1 MRKFYLIL
9 FLSLITGF
17 AYAQSDSVK
26 SLDSLNKRDSL
37 KTGLDS
43 TKYAKS
49 DIDEIINYS
58 ASDSVIFELATN
70 KMYLYNDAEVIYKD
84 LKLNSGIII
93 IDRETQILEAI
104 GLPVDSAGISKV
116 VQTPLMNQGTD
127 KFEGGKLTYSFKSQR
142 GTISMGYSDAD
153 VGYYFGEKIKK
164 VLPDLLFIQNGLYT
178 TSTDKIDPEYYFFS
192 PKMKLIPNDKIIAQS
207 VFLYIEG
214 VPVFWIPFVVLPN
227 KSGRSSGFIVPS
239 YGNDNTYGIY
249 LANAGYFWAINN
261 YIDLAAKAT
270 LFAKGRYDFSS
281 RFRYAKK
288 YMYDGEIN
296 AGYSLINKG
305 EEKDVDKITSNQ
317 WIVSLNHNQ
326 KINPTTSLS
335 GNLTFVSGKSYYDNS
350 TNALPDLLKQNVVSN
365 LTFSKYWEGSPF
377 SFSAN
382 YYRDQ
387 NLQTGDLNERLPSVS
402 FSVSETYPF
411 RKDYTSN
418 DQKLYE
424 FFSFSYNG
432 SLLNNR
438 TKISSVNNGELISNA
453 GIVNRVGL
461 NFSPTFKYFNIR
473 PYFNYTELWYNKY
486 ILKSM
491 NPADS
496 VVNTNEIDAYKAV
509 RYFNMGIALNTKLIG
524 IFTPNL
530 FNVTGIK
537 HTITPSVTYNF
548 TPDFSDP
555 KWGYYGTYN
564 DVYGRTVKYS
574 YYEKGIFGS
583 APMGESQSVGL
594 ALGNLFEMKTRVND
608 TTENKFQLFNINA
621 GINYNFA
628 ADSLKWSELFTDFRT
643 QIGGFLNIGGSASF
657 NLYEFD
663 NVKMTRINKFLFSEK
678 GKLFDLST
686 FNVNVSTSYNFG
698 FSNTGEVRKVNTDS
712 LKIEKPT
719 YRSAFDEPNVNVP
732 LSGTLNYNFS
742 ENRQN
747 PLIIYKTSNVSASLN
762 VSPTPKW
769 RFSFTAS
776 YDLQNELLSA
786 PYVTAYRDLGSWEI
800 NFNWYPIGVYRG
812 FFFQVRIKAPQL
824 QDLKYTRQTNSRG
837 VY

>member
-1 MRKFYLIL
+1 LRSAAFILLLVLFSKFA
-9 FLSLITGF
+9 FSQTDT
-17 AYAQSDSVK
+17 SKVK
-26 SLDSLNKRDSL
+26 DSL
-37 KTGLDS
+37 KVNLDS
-43 TKYAKS
+43 TKFAKS

-58 ASDSVIFELATN
+58 ASDSVVFELATN
-70 KMYLYNDAEVIYKD
+70 KMYLYNNAEVNYKD

-93 IDRETQILEAI
+93 VDRQTQLLEAI
-104 GLPVDSAGISKV
+104 GIPMDSAGISKTI
-116 VQTPLMNQGTD
+116 QTPLMNQGTD
-127 KFEGGKLTYSFKSQR
+127 KFEGSKLTYSFKSQR

-153 VGYYFGEKIKK
+153 VGYYYGEKIKK
-164 VLPDLLFIQNGLYT
+164 VLPDLLFIKNGLYT
-178 TSTDKIDPEYYFFS
+178 TSTDKVDPEYYFFS

-227 KSGRSSGFIVPS
+227 KTGRSSGLIIPS

-249 LANAGYFWAINN
+249 LANAGYFWAIND
-261 YIDLAAKAT
+261 YTDIAAKGT
-270 LFAKGRYDFSS
+270 FFAKGRYDFSS
-281 RFRYAKK
+281 RFRYVKK

-305 EEKDVDKITSNQ
+305 EPKDVDKITSNQ
-317 WIVSLNHNQ
+317 WIISVNHNQ

-350 TNALPDLLKQNVVSN
+350 TNSLPDLLRQNVVSN
-365 LTFSKYWEGSPF
+365 LTFSKYWEDSPF
-377 SFSAN
+377 SLNAN

-387 NLQTGDLNERLPSVS
+387 NLQTGDLNERLPSVI
-402 FSVSETYPF
+402 FNVSETYPF
-411 RKDYTSN
+411 RKDYTSSE
-418 DQKLYE
+418 QKLYE
-424 FFSFSYNG
+424 FFSFSYSGNF
-432 SLLNNR
+432 LNNR
-438 TKISSVNNGELISNA
+438 TKISTLNNGELYSNTGLA
-453 GIVNRVGL
+453 NRVNL

-473 PYFNYTELWYNKY
+473 PFFGYSEIWYNKY
-486 ILKSM
+486 ITKSI

-496 VVNTNEIDAYKAV
+496 IMVVNEIDAIKAV
-509 RYFNMGIALNTKLIG
+509 RYFNMGVSLNTKFIG
-524 IFTPNL
+524 IFTPKLYNI
-530 FNVTGIK
+530 TGIK
-537 HTITPSVTYNF
+537 HTVTPSITYNYI
-548 TPDFSDP
+548 PDFSEP
-555 KWGYYGTYN
+555 KWGYYGTYAGI
-564 DVYGRTVKYS
+564 DGKPVKYS
-574 YYEKGIFGS
+574 YYERGVFGS
-583 APMGESQSVGL
+583 APSGENQSIGF
-594 ALGNLFEMKTRVND
+594 ALSNLFEMKTRQND

-657 NLYEFD
+657 NLYAFD
-663 NVKMTRINKFLFSEK
+663 NEKQTRVNKFLLSEK
-678 GKLFDLST
+678 GKFADLST
-686 FNVNVSTSYNFG
+686 FNINVSTSYNFG
-698 FSNTGEVRKVNTDS
+698 FTNSKEEKKPNTDS

-719 YRSAFDEPNVNVP
+719 YRSAFEEPNINVP
-732 LSGTLNYNFS
+732 LSGSLNYNFS

-747 PLIIYKTSNVSASLN
+747 PTQIYKNSNVSASLN

-776 YDLQNELLSA
+776 YDLQNSILSA

-824 QDLKYTRQTNSRG
+824 QDLKYTKQTNSRG